1 MDHVIE
7 PVTIIYWSL
16 FASVYCFILFR
27 TCVSMFRSWISIV
40 MGADRYTVEI
50 QGLFDHLMKLPLAY
64 FEKRKGDILARW
76 TPFAPRLP
84 PVSFQHH

>member
-1 MDHVIE
+1 MPVGTQLVMDHVIR

-40 MGADRYTVEI
+40 MGALIDI
-50 QGLFDHLMKLPLAY
+50 QWKSGLFDHLMKLPLAY
-64 FEKRKGDILARW
+64 FESASW
-76 TPFAPRLP
+76 
-84 PVSFQHH
+84 